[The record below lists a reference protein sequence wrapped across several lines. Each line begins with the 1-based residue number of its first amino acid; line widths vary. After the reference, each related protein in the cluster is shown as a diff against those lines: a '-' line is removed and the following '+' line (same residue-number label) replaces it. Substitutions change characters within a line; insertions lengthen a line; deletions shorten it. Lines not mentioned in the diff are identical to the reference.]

1 MALIIGLDTGG
12 TFTDA
17 ALLDTGTHQV
27 LATAKSLTTRDNLA
41 IGVSD
46 AMRQILGQWAG
57 KPDDIGLVSLS
68 TTLATNAVVEGIG
81 GAVGLVLIGFDEDI
95 LSRASLAS
103 ALGSDPVIHIA
114 GGHKTDGKP
123 QSKLDTAGLAEQAQN
138 LAGRVS
144 SFAVAGHFAT
154 RNPEHEEAARQ
165 ILTEHTGLPVT
176 CSSELSSALGG
187 PRRALTALLNARL
200 IGLLD
205 QLITATDQT
214 MASLSLNCPL
224 MVVKG
229 DGSLLK
235 ADIARMRPVETVLS
249 GPAAS
254 LAGAAF
260 LANEPDGMVSDIG
273 GTTTDI
279 ALLEAGMPRLSEQGA
294 TVGGWQTMV
303 EAARIRTSGLGGDS
317 EVRWRV
323 KDSPS
328 PLTLGPRRAVPL
340 SLLATQHP
348 EIKTQ
353 LEHQL
358 AQAIALP
365 SDGKFILP
373 VMPDGIPDWLSRSEK
388 KLAEQASNS
397 PYIALA
403 DIATTQVALG
413 AIDRLIAKGLVMQ
426 ASFTPTDA
434 VHILGKF
441 TEFDTEAAVMGGKLL
456 ARQKTAKGTE
466 LAKDETALAH
476 AVCEALIAQSAI
488 ALMDAAF
495 AEDGKAEHVV
505 SSSSLLSDQLR
516 YGGEDA
522 DIGLLSIRLSTP
534 LIALGASSSTHYPAI
549 ADRLQTQLVNPPHA
563 DVAGAVGAAAG
574 AVRQR
579 FVVIVTQPQ
588 DGCFRIH
595 LPDGPQDVTDQATA
609 LSQARTKSAE
619 LAEMRARTAGAKD
632 ISVQIDEVIDEIDL
646 GNNKTLF
653 LQARFTAQAIGL
665 PSAG

>member
-17 ALLDTGTHQV
+17 ALLDTGTNQIV
-27 LATAKSLTTRDNLA
+27 AKAKSLTTRENLA
-41 IGVSD
+41 IGVGN
-46 AMRQILGQWAG
+46 AMHQILDQWSGNAE
-57 KPDDIGLVSLS
+57 DINLVSLS

-81 GAVGLVLIGFDEDI
+81 GAVGLVLIGFDQDI
-95 LSRASLAS
+95 LSRANLAT
-103 ALGSDPVIHIA
+103 ALGSDPVIHLA

-123 QSKLDTAGLAEQAQN
+123 QSKLDEAGLAEQAAAI
-138 LAGRVS
+138 AGRVS

-154 RNPEHEEAARQ
+154 RNPEHEELARK
-165 ILTEHTGLPVT
+165 ILSDTTGLPVT

-200 IGLLD
+200 IGLLER
-205 QLITATDQT
+205 LISATDQT
-214 MASLSLNCPL
+214 MKSLSLECPL

-229 DGSLLK
+229 DGSLLR
-235 ADIARMRPVETVLS
+235 AEIARLRPVETVLS

-260 LANEPDGMVSDIG
+260 LADEPNGIVSDIG

-279 ALLEAGMPRLSEQGA
+279 AVLKDGMPRLSEDGA
-294 TVGGWQTMV
+294 SVGGWQTMV

-323 KDSPS
+323 KDSPT
-328 PLTLGPRRAVPL
+328 PILLGPRRSVPL
-340 SLLATQHP
+340 SLLAMQYPEVKQHL
-348 EIKTQ
+348 Q
-353 LEHQL
+353 AQL
-358 AQAIALP
+358 AQPIALP
-365 SDGKFILP
+365 SDGRFILP
-373 VMPDGIPDWLSRSEK
+373 VMPDGIPEWLSRSEK
-388 KLAEQASNS
+388 KLAEKVLEA
-397 PYIALA
+397 PFLALA
-403 DIATTQVALG
+403 DLATTQVALG
-413 AIDRLIAKGLVMQ
+413 AIDRLTAKGLVMQ
-426 ASFTPTDA
+426 SSFTPTDA

-441 TEFDTEAAVMGGKLL
+441 TEFDSEAAVMGGILL

-466 LAKDETALAH
+466 LASNERALATII
-476 AVCEALIAQSAI
+476 CDALITQSAI

-495 AEDGKAEHVV
+495 AEDGKDEHVI
-505 SSSSLLSDQLR
+505 SSSALLSRQLST
-516 YGGEDA
+516 GNDDA
-522 DIGLLSIRLSTP
+522 DIALLAIRLSTP

-549 ADRLQTQLVNPPHA
+549 ADRLQTQLINPAHA

-595 LPDGPQDVTDQATA
+595 LPDGPHDMTDKQAA
-609 LSQARTKSAE
+609 LSHARQKSSELAALRARNAGAAE
-619 LAEMRARTAGAKD
+619 L
-632 ISVQIDEVIDEIDL
+632 SVEIDEAIDEIDL

-653 LQARFTAQAIGL
+653 LQARFTAQATGL
-665 PSAG
+665 PAKG